1 MKWNRETRKLSDLK
15 DYEKNPR
22 KLEKEQA
29 EQLKTSLDK
38 FGQCEPVVVNQ
49 DGTIIGGHQR
59 CRTLRK
65 MGEKIVDVYVPERVL
80 EEKEVEELN
89 IRLNKNSGSFDY
101 DILANQFDITDLMD
115 WGFSEFELDVDS
127 DVIKSVEEEEKE
139 EEKKD
144 KTCPNC
150 GCPL

>member
-1 MKWNRETRKLSDLK
+1 VKWNRETRKLSDLK